1 MATPLAGGA
10 SPVNAPTLFAP
21 RARGAEA
28 GAELTLEPDEAG
40 HVRAL
45 RLRTGDAVQVADGAG
60 GLWVASLTDVSA
72 EAARCRLARRAEPPA
87 GPPLHLAFGVANKSR
102 TLWLVEKAVELG
114 TRELQPLEF
123 ARSRSVADAARSRGF
138 WEKARRRA
146 VSAMK
151 QCGGARVP
159 ALLPVRELEE
169 WLEAGAWRSV
179 TPEAEASKD
188 PAGEGTAG
196 AGEGG
201 GIGVLA
207 SADAPETL
215 ARHLTARGWRGGT
228 PLTLVIGPEGGL
240 EDGEDEACV
249 RAGLAPVSL
258 GPRTLRFETAAVA
271 GSAVA
276 AQMVDGSDGAAE
288 RP

>member
-1 MATPLAGGA
+1 MAAPLAGGA

-21 RARGAEA
+21 RARDAEA

-45 RLRTGDAVQVADGAG
+45 RLRTGDAVQVADGTG

-72 EAARCRLARRAEPPA
+72 EAARCRLARPAEPPA

-169 WLEAGAWRSV
+169 WLEAGAWRPA
-179 TPEAEASKD
+179 TPEAGASKD
-188 PAGEGTAG
+188 PAGE
-196 AGEGG
+196 GEGG

-215 ARHLTARGWRGGT
+215 ARHLTARGWRGGA

-240 EDGEDEACV
+240 EDGEEEACV

-276 AQMVDGSDGAAE
+276 AQMADGSDGAAE